1 MWVIEKMGK
10 FDEPPAI
17 REEKE
22 TEFINE
28 RNVMELLTLTLAAL
42 KGWEQKLR

>member
-17 REEKE
+17 RGEKE

-28 RNVMELLTLTLAAL
+28 RNVMELLTLTLVAS
-42 KGWEQKLR
+42 KG